1 MSNHSN
7 FDVYYDDEVE
17 VPSVAPTE
25 ENKIKTSSS
34 AVDNLLVG
42 KELVLR
48 CAKANA
54 KTPQGDWDWECL
66 SLLGVA
72 TGAAFLFA
80 LLFFCFV
87 LYCVRACK
95 YEYCTR

>member
-1 MSNHSN
+1 MANY
-7 FDVYYDDEVE
+7 DIYYDDEVTLSP
-17 VPSVAPTE
+17 VPTTE

-42 KELVLR
+42 KELVVR

-54 KTPQGDWDWECL
+54 KTPQGEWDWECL

-72 TGAAFLFA
+72 TGAAFMFA
-80 LLFFCFV
+80 LLFFCFIV
-87 LYCVRACK
+87 YAVKACK
-95 YEYCTR
+95 CVYG

>member
-1 MSNHSN
+1 MSVL
-7 FDVYYDDEVE
+7 DIYYDDEVTSR
-17 VPSVAPTE
+17 PLPTTE

-54 KTPQGDWDWECL
+54 KTVDDKWDWECL

-80 LLFFCFV
+80 VLFFCV
-87 LYCVRACK
+87 IVYCVRGCK
-95 YEYCTR
+95 